1 MKTYRVIVSG
11 KVQGVGFRAYVSQ
24 AAQKEQLKGT
34 VRNLSD
40 GTVEIILQGSEEDL
54 QTLTHIL
61 RNPQHAFMKVA
72 DVRTQEVTPETN
84 HQSFTIIY

>member
-24 AAQKEQLKGT
+24 SAQKQQLKGT
-34 VRNLSD
+34 VRNLSN

-54 QTLTHIL
+54 QSLSHIL
-61 RNPQHAFMKVA
+61 RTPHHAFIKVA
-72 DVRTQEVTPETN
+72 DVRTQEITREN
-84 HQSFTIIY
+84 NYQSFNIIY